1 MSMNEEYGP
10 LAGLIGKWEGD
21 KGMDV
26 APDSEGMER
35 NPYYETLIFQPIGGV
50 TNAGAQQLMALH
62 YRQIVRRKADDQ
74 IFHDETGYWMWDS
87 HANLVMH
94 SLVIPRGVAVLA
106 GGPYQSSSEEPGL
119 MVLEVSAKEG
129 DPSWGI
135 LQSPFM
141 LEKARTVEF
150 RHNVT
155 VGHGRLVY
163 AETTMIDIYGK
174 RFEHTDQN
182 ELTLMPG

>member
-26 APDSEGMER
+26 APEPDGAEH
-35 NPYYETLIFQPIGGV
+35 NPYYETLTFQAIGGV
-50 TNAGAQQLMALH
+50 TNAETQQLMVLH

-87 HANLVMH
+87 QANLVMH
-94 SLVIPRGVAVLA
+94 SLVIPRAVAVLA
-106 GGPYQSSSEEPGL
+106 GGTYGSSPEEAGL

-141 LEKARTVEF
+141 VEKARTVEF
-150 RHNVT
+150 RHKVT
-155 VGHGRLVY
+155 VGQGRLVY
-163 AETTMIDIYGK
+163 AETTILDIYGK

-182 ELTLMPG
+182 ELTLLPG